1 MGTIAVQDF
10 LLRLLLSSY
19 LCICCLYFTD
29 SYSTIVAISMLH
41 DDDDDGVVLC
51 LVLSSLVFVLSLR
64 FVLFFYVFCLFGSCL
79 ILTFS
84 DLVCAMVSFAK

>member
-41 DDDDDGVVLC
+41 DDDDGVVLC